1 MDDRVTRLSER
12 ELAELSALADGTL
25 PAERRAAV
33 EARVAGSPELQELLD
48 RQRRALAATRSL
60 GGEPAPQSLREA
72 VEARRRSRSAWS
84 RGLRRPAPRLALAT
98 GLAVVAA
105 VLAVFLM
112 GGPGGPSVA
121 EAAELADRPAS
132 EPAPPRAGESGTQLA
147 LDVEGVAFPDFARS
161 FGWRAVGLR
170 RDELDGRDATTV
182 FYEKGGTRVAYVIVA
197 GPALPR
203 PSGAPAAVYRGVT
216 FQALEVDSRLVVTWR
231 RVGHTCVLVVGAPR
245 GRGRGRGDWSPS
257 PRALRGPVRP
267 PRTRGRRRPRRRA
280 RP

>member
-1 MDDRVTRLSER
+1 MDDRVTSLSER
-12 ELAELSALADGTL
+12 ELAELAALADGTL

-48 RQRRALAATRSL
+48 RQRHALAATQSL
-60 GGEPAPQSLREA
+60 ASEPVPQSLREA
-72 VEARRRSRSAWS
+72 VEARRRARPLWRRGAW
-84 RGLRRPAPRLALAT
+84 RPAPRLALAG

-105 VLAVFLM
+105 VLAVVLI

-132 EPAPPRAGESGTQLA
+132 APPPPRAGENGTQLA

-170 RDELDGRDATTV
+170 RDDLDGRDATTV
-182 FYEKGGTRVAYVIVA
+182 FYEKGGRRVAYVIVA

-203 PSGAPAAVYRGVT
+203 PTGAPATVYRGVT
-216 FQALEVDSRLVVTWR
+216 FQTLEVDSRLVVTWR
-231 RVGHTCVLVVGAPR
+231 RVGHTCVLVGAV
-245 GRGRGRGDWSPS
+245 
-257 PRALRGPVRP
+257 PRAELITLANWRGEGTLRY
-267 PRTRGRRRPRRRA
+267 
-280 RP
+280 